1 MARAPVPIGGG
12 AFGEVTDHIDYVTS
26 LASQAV
32 TDTNAYIE
40 ELNDILNTLTNLP
53 PVSELDPI
61 SLAPVEDFSPPVKPD
76 LPETLVPFPSLPTFP
91 TLEQMHDISIS
102 DKPEYTAGDAPTIP
116 AVSPPSDLDATAP
129 DDITVETDWTYP
141 TEPTTSIPSVPT
153 LEDLDLPTVPTITI
167 ETWSESLPTT
177 DGIQPPS
184 LTFSFSESPYSSSLL
199 TDVTNKL
206 ISQLLGGTGL
216 PNDVEQAIWDRAR
229 NREDGVY
236 NRTKDQILV
245 ENANRGFTL
254 PSGSITAKLQDA
266 SQEVQDKIGSLSR
279 DIAIKQAE
287 LEQEN
292 LKIAVSNSINLEQ
305 INMNYNTQVINRLLD
320 SRKFLQTAAI
330 EIYNAEVQQVQLEL
344 DAYKAYADGFETR
357 LRAALTDLEIY
368 RSELEGQ
375 KLVGEI
381 NQQSIQVYL
390 GQLEGVK
397 TETDIYKTKVD
408 AITAQINAENLK
420 IQNFKAQVDAYV
432 AEIQAKNSEYQLY
445 DSRLKAAMQPLDVY
459 KAEVNAYAE
468 RITAYAAE
476 AEAEKTIL
484 SGDIAENEFIL
495 SGYKTQLDGALGE
508 IEAITK
514 QYEADANVYRSA
526 VSMYNADVGAEG
538 ERYRSETAYNKASS
552 DVAVAN
558 AQLTIQNS
566 TLALKRA
573 TDQIAIATEI
583 IKQQSALASQMAAAA
598 LSSMNVGANIG
609 SNTGQNWNYNF
620 DLDDTSL

>member
-12 AFGEVTDHIDYVTS
+12 AFGEVTNHIDFVTG
-26 LASQAV
+26 LATQAV
-32 TDTNAYIE
+32 NDTKEYIE
-40 ELNDILNTLTNLP
+40 ELNDIIDSLTDFP
-53 PVSELDPI
+53 TVEDLDPI
-61 SLAPVEDFSPPVKPD
+61 SLAPVEDFDPPEKPD
-76 LPETLVPFPSLPTFP
+76 LPELEKEFPPLPHFP
-91 TLEQMHDISIS
+91 PLEDYHNIDIS
-102 DKPEYTAGDAPTIP
+102 DKPDYTAGDAPDVSP
-116 AVSPPSDLDATAP
+116 VSPPTELTATAP
-129 DDITVETDWTYP
+129 EDIDVETDFTYP

-167 ETWSESLPTT
+167 ETWSESLPSTASLV
-177 DGIQPPS
+177 PPS
-184 LTFSFSESPYSSSLL
+184 LTFQFNEDAYSSTLL
-199 TDVTNKL
+199 TDVSDRL
-206 ISQLLGGTGL
+206 IAQLIGGTGL
-216 PNDVEQAIWDRAR
+216 PTDVEQSIWDRAR
-229 NREDGVY
+229 NREDAIY

-245 ENANRGFTL
+245 ENTSRGFSL
-254 PSGSITAKLQDA
+254 PQGSLAAKLQEA
-266 SQEVQDKIGSLSR
+266 SQEVQDKIGGLSR

-292 LKIAVSNSINLEQ
+292 MKQAVANTISLEQ
-305 INMNYNTQVINRLLD
+305 VNMNYNTQVVNRLLD
-320 SRKFLQTAAI
+320 SRKFLQTSLIDLFKA
-330 EIYNAEVQQVQLEL
+330 NVNKVQVEL
-344 DAYKAYADGFETR
+344 DAYKAYSVGFEIR
-357 LRAALTDLEIY
+357 LKAALTDLEIY
-368 RSELEGQ
+368 KGELEGQ

-408 AITAQINAENLK
+408 AISARIQSESLK
-420 IQNFKAQVDAYV
+420 IQNFKAQVDAFSSQV
-432 AEIQAKNSEYQLY
+432 NAKNSEYGLFESQ
-445 DSRLKAAMQPLDVY
+445 LKAAMQPLDVY
-459 KAEVNAYAE
+459 NSKVGAYAE
-468 RITAYAAE
+468 RIKAYAAE
-476 AEAEKTIL
+476 ADAENSIL
-484 SGDIAENEFIL
+484 QGDIATNQMIL
-495 SGYKTQLDGALGE
+495 DGYKSQLDGTLGE

-538 ERYRSETAYNKASS
+538 ERYRSETAYNKAAA
-552 DVAVAN
+552 DVAVSN

-566 TLALKRA
+566 TIALKRA

-609 SNTGQNWNYNF
+609 SNTGQNWNYQF